1 MTKEAIL
8 KGLKKVAGADK
19 ARLFA
24 DVIRDII
31 VEGLVTDGV
40 VKIKGLGTFK
50 VVEVK
55 ARKSVD
61 VNTGAD
67 IEISAHKKVTFT
79 AESQLAN
86 EVNEPLAHLEVV
98 TLGDDVEKNEAGQ
111 QPEMTVEE
119 KQEEMPATGA
129 ADEKKDEAIRKLSED
144 AEDLKGLLAMINGS
158 LKPAEPEQPVV
169 AEEPVAETD
178 IPIVPEQPVV
188 AEEPVAETDLPIV
201 PEQPVVAKH
210 PTVEPEKFV
219 EPERRYGPTPI
230 DLGPTPIKNKNVA
243 LRVAVIVVVAVLV
256 GCGCFWGIKEL
267 GRRKTTDTSSSGQK
281 KIVKVMKKSEDE
293 RVAEIERI
301 KAEAQKNEKEQIDT
315 GYVYTGIRQPQKEEP
330 IPVDNALAVIKVKEG
345 DRLMTLSKQYYGHK
359 MFWVYIYDAN
369 KSQLRNPDELRVGM
383 TLVVPRMDKKLLD
396 VENEE
401 SVRAAMELEAKF
413 MNR

>member
-1 MTKEAIL
+1 MTKEAIV
-8 KGLKKVAGADK
+8 KGLKKVVGADKDK

-61 VNTGAD
+61 VNTGAE

-86 EVNEPLAHLEVV
+86 EVNEPLAHLEVMA
-98 TLGDDVEKNEAGQ
+98 LGGDVENNEAAQ
-111 QPEMTVEE
+111 QPEVTAEE
-119 KQEEMPATGA
+119 KQEEIPATGVA
-129 ADEKKDEAIRKLSED
+129 EEQKDEAIRKLSED
-144 AEDLKGLLAMINGS
+144 AEDLKGLLVMINGP
-158 LKPAEPEQPVV
+158 LKPSEPEQPAVT
-169 AEEPVAETD
+169 EEPVAEPEPLIEPEQPAVT
-178 IPIVPEQPVV
+178 EQPVV
-188 AEEPVAETDLPIV
+188 EPER
-201 PEQPVVAKH
+201 PV
-210 PTVEPEKFV
+210 VEPEKFV
-219 EPERRYGPTPI
+219 EPEHRYGPTPI
-230 DLGPTPIKNKNVA
+230 DLGPTPGEHKNVV
-243 LRVAVIVVVAVLV
+243 LRIAVIVVAAVLI
-256 GCGCFWGIKEL
+256 GCGCFWGIREL
-267 GRRKTTDTSSSGQK
+267 GKRKTTDTSSNGQK
-281 KIVKVMKKSEDE
+281 KVVKVVKKSEDE
-293 RVAEIERI
+293 RLAEIERI

-345 DRLMTLSKQYYGHK
+345 DRLMTLSKQYYGHR

-383 TLVVPRMDKKLLD
+383 TLVIPRMDKKLID

-401 SVRAAMELEAKF
+401 SVQAAMELEAKF
-413 MNR
+413 MSR

>member
-1 MTKEAIL
+1 MTKEAIV
-8 KGLKKVAGADK
+8 KGLKKVVGADKDK

-61 VNTGAD
+61 VNTGAE

-86 EVNEPLAHLEVV
+86 EVNEPLAHLEV
-98 TLGDDVEKNEAGQ
+98 LALEGDVENNEAAQ
-111 QPEMTVEE
+111 QPEMTAEE
-119 KQEEMPATGA
+119 KQEEMPATGVA
-129 ADEKKDEAIRKLSED
+129 EEQKDEAIRKLSED
-144 AEDLKGLLAMINGS
+144 AEDLKGLLVMINGP
-158 LKPAEPEQPVV
+158 LKPSEPEQPAVT
-169 AEEPVAETD
+169 EEPVAEPEP
-178 IPIVPEQPVV
+178 PIEPERPV
-188 AEEPVAETDLPIV
+188 
-201 PEQPVVAKH
+201 
-210 PTVEPEKFV
+210 VEPEKFV
-219 EPERRYGPTPI
+219 EPEHRYGPTPI
-230 DLGPTPIKNKNVA
+230 DLGPTPGEHKNVV
-243 LRVAVIVVVAVLV
+243 LRIAVIVVAAVLI
-256 GCGCFWGIKEL
+256 GCGCFWGIREL
-267 GRRKTTDTSSSGQK
+267 GKRKTTDASSNGQK
-281 KIVKVMKKSEDE
+281 KIVKVVKKSEEE
-293 RVAEIERI
+293 RLAEIERI

-315 GYVYTGIRQPQKEEP
+315 GYVYTGIRQPQKDEP

-345 DRLMTLSKQYYGHK
+345 DRLMTLSKQYYGHR

-383 TLVVPRMDKKLLD
+383 TLVIPRMDKKLID

-401 SVRAAMELEAKF
+401 SVQAAMELEAKF
-413 MNR
+413 MSR

>member
-1 MTKEAIL
+1 MTKEAIV
-8 KGLKKVAGADK
+8 KGLKKVAGADKDK

-31 VEGLVTDGV
+31 VDGLVADGV

-61 VNTGAD
+61 VNTGAE

-98 TLGDDVEKNEAGQ
+98 NIGGDVENNETDQ
-111 QPEMTVEE
+111 LQEMTVEE
-119 KQEEMPATGA
+119 KQEEMTATGVV
-129 ADEKKDEAIRKLSED
+129 DESKDEAIRKLSED
-144 AEDLKGLLAMINGS
+144 AEDLKGLLAMINGP
-158 LKPAEPEQPVV
+158 LKPAEPEQPV
-169 AEEPVAETD
+169 AIEEPEL
-178 IPIVPEQPVV
+178 PIEPELPAVTIEPEQP
-188 AEEPVAETDLPIV
+188 AITEQPEIPIE
-201 PEQPVVAKH
+201 PEQ

-219 EPERRYGPTPI
+219 EPERRYEPTPI
-230 DLGPTPIKNKNVA
+230 DLGPTPGKNKNVA

-281 KIVKVMKKSEDE
+281 KIVKVVKKSEDE

-301 KAEAQKNEKEQIDT
+301 KAEAQKNEQEQDT
-315 GYVYTGIRQPQKEEP
+315 GYVYTGVKQPQKEEP

-345 DRLMTLSKQYYGHK
+345 DRLMTLSKQYYGHR

-383 TLVVPRMDKKLLD
+383 TLVIPRMDKKLID

-401 SVRAAMELEAKF
+401 SVQAAMELEAKF
-413 MNR
+413 MSR